1 MAIVKQGNESFI
13 VTKPLIFPQYQ
24 GKEYAIAVQNLMDEM
39 IRDCAIELLAQVQG
53 TADSPFLERIQR
65 ILNTLLKK
73 WEYKFLEKLPFMA
86 SRMLLGI
93 DKASSIA
100 INSSL
105 KEISKDISISPS
117 FLMEGENRP
126 LFEAE
131 IQKNVNLFKTIP
143 AEFFGEV
150 QETVIKSIV
159 QGRGLAD
166 LVPYFQG
173 FANNEFHPRTFEKNY
188 AYNRALD
195 QSRKAYQSIN
205 TMRAQKSGS
214 DYFRW
219 QHSGGSP
226 DPRQDH
232 IELHNKI
239 FKYDEPP
246 VIYTSKG
253 KKVRGYPAEAVN
265 CRCTMS
271 ICFKVG
277 DRFV

>member
-1 MAIVKQGNESFI
+1 MTTKTIDGKTYLIG
-13 VTKPLIFPQYQ
+13 KPLIFPQYQ
-24 GKEYAIAVQNLMDEM
+24 GKEYGLAVQSLMNEM
-39 IRDCAIELLAQVQG
+39 IRDCAIELLAQIGG

-65 ILNTLLKK
+65 ILNFLLKK
-73 WEYKFLEKLPFMA
+73 WENKFLEKLPFLA
-86 SRMLLGI
+86 SRMVLGV

-117 FLMEGENRP
+117 FLMEGSNRP

-131 IQKNVNLFKTIP
+131 ITKNVNLFKTIP
-143 AEFFGEV
+143 TEFFSEV
-150 QETVIKSIV
+150 QDTIIKSTV

-166 LVPYFQG
+166 LVPYFQK
-173 FANNEFHPRTFEKNY
+173 FTNSDYHPHTFHKNY

-195 QSRKAYQSIN
+195 QTRKAYQSIN
-205 TMRAQKSGS
+205 TMRSQKTGS

-226 DPRQDH
+226 DPDPRH
-232 IELHNKI
+232 VALHNKI
-239 FKYDEPP
+239 FKFDEPP
-246 VIYTSKG
+246 VIWIRKG
-253 KKVRGYPAEAVN
+253 EEVRGYPAERPN